1 MSRRLSAVV
10 LAALLPLIAVA
21 CSDDDTTSTS
31 GSGNPRVQVRPV
43 LGECALSGS
52 ATEGAPPV
60 DAAVGFS
67 LVIDGATR
75 VCPTGPGFAVTT
87 VRKGE
92 VTNTAPGV
100 AIAVVELTDEDLA
113 KFNEIVAQCYAGTP
127 TCPTRK
133 ISMTLDGDIVSVA
146 NVQAAS
152 FPNELQLAFNDEAT
166 AQATLDALEIET
178 S

>member
-1 MSRRLSAVV
+1 MSRRLLAGC
-10 LAALLPLIAVA
+10 LAALLPLVAVA
-21 CSDDDTTSTS
+21 CSDDDSTAS
-31 GSGNPRVQVRPV
+31 SSNPRVQVRPV
-43 LGECALSGS
+43 LGECALTGS
-52 ATEGAPPV
+52 ATKGAPPV

-100 AIAVVELTDEDLA
+100 AIAVVELTDEDLVR
-113 KFNEIVAQCYAGTP
+113 FNEIAAQCYAGTP
-127 TCPTRK
+127 TCPSRK
-133 ISMTLDGDIVSVA
+133 ISMTLDGEIVSVA
-146 NVQAAS
+146 TVQVAA
-152 FPNELQLAFNDEAT
+152 FEGELQLAFNDEAT
-166 AQATLDALEIET
+166 AQRTLDALEIQT